1 MTIAYL
7 GLGANIG
14 DAQQTLRDAII
25 CLAQRAHITVLK
37 KSSIYQSQPIEA
49 SGPDF
54 LNAVVCIDTTLSAQA
69 LHAVCMTI
77 EALFGR
83 ERSYRNAPR
92 TLDIDLLLYGDCCLT
107 TMTLQIPHPRMSQ
120 RAFVLLP
127 LAEIAPRIMIPG
139 LGEIENLLS
148 QVTGQRIEKLLSPCY
163 GACIC
168 RR

>member
-25 CLAQRAHITVLK
+25 CLAQRAHIKVLK

-54 LNAVVCIDTTLSAQA
+54 FNAVVCIDTTLSAQA
-69 LHAVCMTI
+69 LHAICMTI
-77 EALFGR
+77 ETLFGR

-92 TLDIDLLLYGDCCLT
+92 TLDIDLLLYGDCQLT
-107 TMTLQIPHPRMSQ
+107 TVTLQIPHPRMSQ

-127 LAEIAPRIMIPG
+127 LVEIAPRIMIPG
-139 LGEIENLLS
+139 LGQIEEFLP
-148 QVTGQRIEKLLSPCY
+148 QVAEQHIEKLLSPCY
-163 GACIC
+163 GSCIC

>member
-14 DAQQTLRDAII
+14 DAQQTLRDAIV
-25 CLAQRAHITVLK
+25 CLAQRAHIKVLK
-37 KSSIYQSQPIEA
+37 KSSIYQSQPVEA

-54 LNAVVCIDTTLSAQA
+54 FNAVVCIDTTLSAQA
-69 LHAVCMTI
+69 LHVICMTI
-77 EALFGR
+77 ETIFGR

-92 TLDIDLLLYGDCCLT
+92 TLDIDLLLYGDCQLAT
-107 TMTLQIPHPRMSQ
+107 VALQIPHPRMSQ

-127 LAEIAPRIMIPG
+127 LVEIAPRIMIPG
-139 LGEIENLLS
+139 LGRVEEFLP
-148 QVTGQRIEKLLSPCY
+148 QVAEQRIEKLLSPCY
-163 GACIC
+163 GSCIC